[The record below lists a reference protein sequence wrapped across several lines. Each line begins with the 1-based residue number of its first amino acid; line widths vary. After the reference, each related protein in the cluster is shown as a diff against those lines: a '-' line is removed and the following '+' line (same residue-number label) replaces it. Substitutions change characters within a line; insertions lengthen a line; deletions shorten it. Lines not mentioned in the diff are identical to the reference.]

1 MEPNQNMTGEGDL
14 NTAPVAQQ
22 NNAGAP
28 EPEQSIASVAEQ
40 KDLPEPDNLSE
51 QNVVPTS
58 NDDLLKHDTTEK
70 KKGGNGMMIGMILA
84 IILAVGGIGFGVW
97 AMMDGNS
104 QKEQLNQQIS
114 ALKQQKDA
122 LEKQV
127 EELNEKVNKKEDE
140 SNFVSEIVAP
150 EWGEAEAVIEN
161 GVFTITNADGEVYI
175 QLDDYVV
182 EEIVSCDS
190 GTEEAPLPMTCVVK
204 TEDGEAKIIYNFDER
219 SLEYVNLTE

>member
-28 EPEQSIASVAEQ
+28 EPEQSIAPVTEQ
-40 KDLPEPDNLSE
+40 KDLPEPDNLPE

-58 NDDLLKHDTTEK
+58 NDDLSKHDTTEK
-70 KKGGNGMMIGMILA
+70 KKGGNGMLIGMILA

-97 AMMDGNS
+97 AMMDGNN
-104 QKEQLNQQIS
+104 QKAQLNQQIDT
-114 ALKQQKDA
+114 LKQQKSA

-127 EELNEKVNKKEDE
+127 EELTEKVAGYEYD
-140 SNFVSEIVAP
+140 VSGYEIFPP
-150 EWGEAEAVIEN
+150 EWGEAEASIED
-161 GVFTITNADGEVYI
+161 GLFTIRNASGEVYT
-175 QLDDYVV
+175 QLEEYTI

-204 TEDGEAKIIYNFDER
+204 TEDGEAKIIYNFDEQ
-219 SLEYVNLTE
+219 SLEYVDLTE

>member
-1 MEPNQNMTGEGDL
+1 MEPNQNMAGEGGL
-14 NTAPVAQQ
+14 NTAPIAQQ

-28 EPEQSIASVAEQ
+28 EPEQSIAPVTEQ
-40 KDLPEPDNLSE
+40 KDLPELNNLPG

-58 NDDLLKHDTTEK
+58 NDDLSKHDTTEK

-104 QKEQLNQQIS
+104 QKAQLNQQIDT
-114 ALKQQKDA
+114 LKQQKSA

-127 EELNEKVNKKEDE
+127 EELTEKAGGYEDDD
-140 SNFVSEIVAP
+140 SGYEILPP
-150 EWGEAEAVIEN
+150 EWGEAEASIED
-161 GVFTITNADGEVYI
+161 GLFTIRNASGEVYT
-175 QLDDYVV
+175 QLGEYTI

-204 TEDGEAKIIYNFDER
+204 TEDGEAKIIYNFDEQ
-219 SLEYVNLTE
+219 SLEYVDLAE